1 MKLGDFLNTMAAKT
15 GLQNDPTFVAFLQ
28 ANPQLAGMELDD
40 KVAVPMNTG
49 LMSLDGAKNNTDV
62 KKHFDALVL
71 NAIDSK
77 LNPLAAEYGA
87 TADFEAEKSTYKRI
101 DILTQK
107 IAAKI
112 AEIKGSSADASK
124 DAEVKRLTG
133 ELQKM
138 QQQLTTLT
146 TDKDNEIA
154 NIKTAHAKEMLS
166 TLIDINLSGKS
177 YANKAVDAKTN
188 LTIAKAIL
196 DAKLT
201 ERGALVVNEGGQLKL
216 KNATAPELDFLDE
229 GNKPMDFAQFTDKVL
244 ADAKLLEVSNGGG
257 GSQHRTIIQQPGVGA
272 VDMTAFNAASNA
284 ALSGIGG

>member
-124 DAEVKRLTG
+124 DAEVKRLNG
-133 ELQKM
+133 ELQKL
-138 QQQLTTLT
+138 QQQLTSFT
-146 TDKDNEIA
+146 TDKENEIA
-154 NIKTAHAKEMLS
+154 TLKSSHAKQMLD
-166 TLIDINLSGKS
+166 TLIDIDLSGKA
-177 YANKAVDAKTN
+177 YANKAVDAATN
-188 LTIAKAIL
+188 LTIAKAVL
-196 DAKLT
+196 NAKLA
-201 ERGALVVNEGGQLKL
+201 ERGALVVNDGGKLKL
-216 KNATAPELDFLDE
+216 KNSNAPELDLLDE
-229 GNKPMDFAQFTDKVL
+229 GNKPVSFASFADKIL
-244 ADAKLLEVSNGGG
+244 ADAKLLEVSNGGSG
-257 GSQHRTIIQQPGVGA
+257 QQTIIQQQQTGQADMSSFNDA
-272 VDMTAFNAASNA
+272 VSSAMSALGSN
-284 ALSGIGG
+284 

>member
-1 MKLGDFLNTMAAKT
+1 MKLGDFLNTMASKT
-15 GLQNDPTFVAFLQ
+15 GLQNDPTFVAFIQ
-28 ANPQLAGMELDD
+28 ANPQLASVELDD
-40 KVAVPMNTG
+40 KVAVPINTG
-49 LMSLDGAKNNTDV
+49 LMSLDGAKNNADV

-112 AEIKGSSADASK
+112 AEIKDSSSDASK

-133 ELQKM
+133 KMQEL

-146 TDKDNEIA
+146 TDKNNEIA
-154 NIKTAHAKEMLS
+154 NIKSAHAKEMLN
-166 TLIDINLSGKS
+166 TLIDINLSGKT

-188 LTIAKAIL
+188 LTIAKALL
-196 DAKLT
+196 DSKLA
-201 ERGALVVNEGGQLKL
+201 ERGAIVINENGQLKL
-216 KNATAPELDFLDE
+216 KNATSPELDLLDE
-229 GNKPMDFAQFTDKVL
+229 SNQPLTFAQFTDKVL
-244 ADAKLLEVSNGGG
+244 ADAKLLEVSSGGAG
-257 GSQHRTIIQQPGVGA
+257 PQHQTIIQQPGA
-272 VDMTAFNAASNA
+272 VDMSAYNVAAA
-284 ALSGIGG
+284 AAISGIDG